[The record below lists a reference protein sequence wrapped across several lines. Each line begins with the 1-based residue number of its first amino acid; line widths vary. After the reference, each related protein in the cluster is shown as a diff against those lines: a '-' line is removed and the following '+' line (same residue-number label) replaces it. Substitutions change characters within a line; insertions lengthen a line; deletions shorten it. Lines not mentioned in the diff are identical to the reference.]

1 MRLAESRTEES
12 RGDVQTDSCSG
23 RRFVLPK
30 RNPCRSGQLS
40 CLSKMKVSVISGYY
54 FNFHRLI

>member
-12 RGDVQTDSCSG
+12 RGDVQTTSSG
-23 RRFVLPK
+23 RGFVLPK